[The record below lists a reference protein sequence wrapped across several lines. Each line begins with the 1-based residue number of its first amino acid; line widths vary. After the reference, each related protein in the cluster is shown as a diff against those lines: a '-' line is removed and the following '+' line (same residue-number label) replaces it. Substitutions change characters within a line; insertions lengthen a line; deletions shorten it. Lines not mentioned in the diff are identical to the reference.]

1 MSAQP
6 GAPDRT
12 RFTPEELGFDPESL
26 RAKYRE
32 ERDRRLRPD
41 GAAQYRRAAGEFG
54 YYAADPYTAR
64 VERDAVHDRVEALV
78 VGGGFG
84 GLLTG

>member
-12 RFTPEELGFDPESL
+12 RFTPEELGFDPEFL

-54 YYAADPYTAR
+54 YNGTPCTTASKR
-64 VERDAVHDRVEALV
+64 S
-78 VGGGFG
+78 
-84 GLLTG
+84 